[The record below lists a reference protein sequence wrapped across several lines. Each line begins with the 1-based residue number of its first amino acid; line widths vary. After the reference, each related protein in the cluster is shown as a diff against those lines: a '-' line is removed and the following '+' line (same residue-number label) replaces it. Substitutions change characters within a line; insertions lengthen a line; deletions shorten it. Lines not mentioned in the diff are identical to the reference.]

1 MKIMLINTLYSP
13 YKVGGAEVSVQL
25 LAEELVKAG
34 HSVSV
39 LTLHDEK
46 YRRVDQVNGVDV
58 IYLPLRNLYWPFS
71 EERQDKLKRLIWHVI
86 DNYNFA
92 MAKSVAE
99 ELSYFRPD
107 VVHTNNIAGFS
118 VAIWRVIK
126 KSGVKLVHTSRDY
139 YLFHPNS
146 TMYSDVGNISPRN
159 TIVKLCSFV
168 KKRASKNVDV
178 YIGISDFIKNF
189 HQDNGFFLNAKS
201 KYIYNSVEK
210 IEFKKTTSS
219 IIRVGFIGRLTKDKG
234 FDAFCHYIANL
245 KAINPGMQGVAAG
258 RFNSGDEQDELKKL
272 AADNGITLL
281 GFVNLSAFLSCV
293 DVVVLPVQWR
303 EPFGR
308 VVVECVFADKIV
320 LTNDVGGIAEL
331 AVMLPNVYL
340 LKGSALDL
348 SALTHEPV
356 KMATVELFSRP
367 AIAKSYLNVYDD

>member
-1 MKIMLINTLYSP
+1 
-13 YKVGGAEVSVQL
+13 
-25 LAEELVKAG
+25 
-34 HSVSV
+34 
-39 LTLHDEK
+39 
-46 YRRVDQVNGVDV
+46 
-58 IYLPLRNLYWPFS
+58 
-71 EERQDKLKRLIWHVI
+71 
-86 DNYNFA
+86 
-92 MAKSVAE
+92 
-99 ELSYFRPD
+99 
-107 VVHTNNIAGFS
+107 
-118 VAIWRVIK
+118 
-126 KSGVKLVHTSRDY
+126 
-139 YLFHPNS
+139 
-146 TMYSDVGNISPRN
+146 MYSDVGNISPRN